1 MNMRETA
8 YRLNGSDLP
17 RAWYNILAD
26 LPKPL
31 DPPLDP
37 RTHRPLTDPTPL
49 LRLFP
54 KALVEQEMSAAREI
68 PIPEPVLELYE
79 RYRPSPLYR
88 ARRLEEA
95 LDTPARIYYKYEGG
109 SPTGSHKPNTA
120 IPQAY
125 YNAQEGVE
133 LLITET
139 GAGQWGSS
147 LALACRLLGLATRVY
162 MVRISYQQKPARRIV
177 METYGAEVY
186 ASPSNRTEFGRK
198 LHGSDSP
205 GSLGIAISEAIEDVL
220 ANDRAKYALGSVL
233 NHVLLH
239 QTIIG
244 LEAMKQMEMA
254 GEAPTIL
261 IGAVGGGSNFGGL
274 VLPFLGESLR
284 TGRASYR
291 VIAVEPE
298 SCPSLTKGE
307 YRYDFGDTAGLTPL
321 LKMHTLG
328 HDFVPP
334 KIHAGGLRY
343 HGMAPLISH
352 LYNMGY
358 IEARA
363 YPQKAV
369 FEAGEFFARTEG
381 IIPAPEAAHAIKAVI
396 DVAAEGRAT
405 RTRPVILFNLCG
417 HGLLDL
423 SAYDD
428 FHAGRLE

>member
-1 MNMRETA
+1 
-8 YRLNGSDLP
+8 
-17 RAWYNILAD
+17 
-26 LPKPL
+26 
-31 DPPLDP
+31 
-37 RTHRPLTDPTPL
+37 

-54 KALVEQEMSAAREI
+54 RALVEQEMTVVREV
-68 PIPEPVLELYE
+68 PIPEPVLELYA
-79 RYRPSPLYR
+79 RYRPTPLFR

-95 LDTPARIYYKYEGG
+95 LQTPAHIYYKYEGV

-120 IPQAY
+120 LAQAY
-125 YNAQEGVE
+125 YNAQEGVHT
-133 LLITET
+133 LVTET
-139 GAGQWGSS
+139 GAGQWGSA
-147 LALACRLLGLATRVY
+147 LALACRLLGLETRVY
-162 MVRISYQQKPARRIV
+162 MVRISYQQKPLRRVV
-177 METYGAEVY
+177 METYGAQVF
-186 ASPSNRTEFGRK
+186 ASPSDRTDFGRK
-198 LHGSDSP
+198 LYGSDSP

-220 ANDRAKYALGSVL
+220 SDPGAKYALGSVL

-244 LEAMKQMEMA
+244 LEARKQMEMA

-261 IGAVGGGSNFGGL
+261 VGAVGGGSNFAGL

-284 TGRASYR
+284 SVNQSYR
-291 VIAVEPE
+291 IVAVEPE
-298 SCPSLTKGE
+298 SCPSLTRGE
-307 YRYDFGDTAGLTPL
+307 YRYDYGDTAGMTPL

-328 HDFVPP
+328 HDFMPP
-334 KIHAGGLRY
+334 RIHAGGLRY
-343 HGMAPLISH
+343 HGMAPIVSH
-352 LYNMGY
+352 LYHLGY

-381 IIPAPEAAHAIKAVI
+381 IIPAPEAAHAVKAVI
-396 DVAAEGRAT
+396 DLAVEARHTG
-405 RTRPVILFNLCG
+405 TRPVILFGLCG

>member
-1 MNMRETA
+1 MRMIA
-8 YRLNGSDLP
+8 YRLNGGDMP
-17 RAWYNILAD
+17 RTWYNILAD

-31 DPPLDP
+31 APPLDP
-37 RTHRPLTDPTPL
+37 RTKAPLTDPAPL
-49 LRLFP
+49 LHLFP

-68 PIPEPVLELYE
+68 SIPEAVLELYE
-79 RYRPSPLYR
+79 RYRPTPLFR
-88 ARRLEEA
+88 ARRLEKA
-95 LDTPARIYYKYEGG
+95 LDTPAHIYYKYEGV

-133 LLITET
+133 TLVTET
-139 GAGQWGSS
+139 GAGQWGSA
-147 LALACRLLGLATRVY
+147 LALATRLLGLNARVY
-162 MVRISYQQKPARRIV
+162 MVRVSYEQKPLRRVV
-177 METYGAEVY
+177 METYGGQVFP
-186 ASPSNRTEFGRK
+186 SPSNRTHFGRQ
-198 LHGSDSP
+198 LHDTDSP

-220 ANDRAKYALGSVL
+220 ADEKAKYALGSVL

-239 QTIIG
+239 QTVIG
-244 LEAMKQMEMA
+244 LEAMKQMELA

-261 IGAVGGGSNFGGL
+261 VGAVGGGSNFGGL

-284 TGRASYR
+284 NGNRSYR
-291 VIAVEPE
+291 IIAVEPE
-298 SCPSLTKGE
+298 SCPSLTRGE

-343 HGMAPLISH
+343 HGMAPIISH
-352 LYNMGY
+352 LYELGY

-369 FEAGEFFARTEG
+369 FEAGEFFAQTEG

-396 DVAAEGRAT
+396 DLAIEARLTGT
-405 RTRPVILFNLCG
+405 KPVILFNLCG

>member
-1 MNMRETA
+1 MRTTA
-8 YRLNGSDLP
+8 YRLNGGDLP

-26 LPKPL
+26 LPEPL
-31 DPPLDP
+31 APPLDP
-37 RTHRPLTDPTPL
+37 RTQAPLMDPAPL

-54 KALVEQEMSAAREI
+54 KALVEQEMTAAREV

-79 RYRPSPLYR
+79 RYRPSPLFR
-88 ARRLEEA
+88 ARGLEGA
-95 LDTPARIYYKYEGG
+95 LDTPARIYYKYEGV

-133 LLITET
+133 TLITET
-139 GAGQWGSS
+139 GAGQWGSA
-147 LALACRLLGLATRVY
+147 LALASRLLGLETRVY
-162 MVRISYQQKPARRIV
+162 MVRVSYNQKPFRRVV
-177 METYGAEVY
+177 METYGAQVF
-186 ASPSNRTEFGRK
+186 ASPSDRTTFGRQ
-198 LHGSDSP
+198 LYGSDSP

-220 ANDRAKYALGSVL
+220 ANEKAKYALGSVL

-239 QTIIG
+239 QTVIG
-244 LEAMKQMEMA
+244 LEAMKQMALA

-261 IGAVGGGSNFGGL
+261 VGAVGGGSNFGGM

-284 TGRASYR
+284 TGQRSYR
-291 VIAVEPE
+291 IVAVEPE

-307 YRYDFGDTAGLTPL
+307 YRYDFGDTAGMTPL

-328 HDFVPP
+328 HDFMPP
-334 KIHAGGLRY
+334 RIHAGGLRY
-343 HGMAPLISH
+343 HGMAPIISH
-352 LYNMGY
+352 LYDLGY

-369 FEAGEFFARTEG
+369 FEAGELFARTEG
-381 IIPAPEAAHAIKAVI
+381 IIPAPEAAHAVKAVI
-396 DVAAEGRAT
+396 DLAMEARVTG
-405 RTRPVILFNLCG
+405 TRPVILFNLCG

>member
-1 MNMRETA
+1 MRMIA
-8 YRLNGSDLP
+8 YRLNGGDMP
-17 RAWYNILAD
+17 RSWYNILAD
-26 LPKPL
+26 VPKPL

-37 RTHRPLTDPTPL
+37 RTQQPLTDPAPL

-54 KALVEQEMSAAREI
+54 KALVEQEMSAVREV
-68 PIPEPVLELYE
+68 PIPEPVLEIYE
-79 RYRPSPLYR
+79 RYRPTPLFR
-88 ARRLEEA
+88 ARRLEAA
-95 LDTPARIYYKYEGG
+95 LDTPARIYYKYEGV
-109 SPTGSHKPNTA
+109 SPAGSHKPNTA

-133 LLITET
+133 TLVTET
-139 GAGQWGSS
+139 GAGQWGSA
-147 LALACRLLGLATRVY
+147 LALATRLFGLQARVY
-162 MVRISYQQKPARRIV
+162 MVRLSYHQKPLRRIV
-177 METYGAEVY
+177 METYGAQVFP
-186 ASPSNRTEFGRK
+186 SPSDRTSFGRK
-198 LHGSDSP
+198 LHDTDSP

-220 ANDRAKYALGSVL
+220 SDEKAKYALGSVL

-244 LEAMKQMEMA
+244 QEAMKQMEIA

-261 IGAVGGGSNFGGL
+261 VGAVGGGSNFGGL
-274 VLPFLGESLR
+274 VLPFIGAGLR
-284 TGRASYR
+284 SGQRSYR
-291 VIAVEPE
+291 VVAVEPE

-307 YRYDFGDTAGLTPL
+307 YRYDYGDTAGMTPL

-328 HDFVPP
+328 HEFIPP

-343 HGMAPLISH
+343 HGMAPIVSH
-352 LYNMGY
+352 LYDMGY

-363 YPQKAV
+363 YNQKAV

-381 IIPAPEAAHAIKAVI
+381 IIPAPEAAHAVKAVI
-396 DVAAEGRAT
+396 DLAVEARDTG
-405 RTRPVILFNLCG
+405 TRPVILFNLCG

-428 FHAGRLE
+428 FHAGRLV

>member
-1 MNMRETA
+1 MRTTA
-8 YRLNGSDLP
+8 YRLNGGDLP

-26 LPKPL
+26 LPEPL
-31 DPPLDP
+31 APPLDP
-37 RTHRPLTDPTPL
+37 RTQAPLMDPAPL

-54 KALVEQEMSAAREI
+54 KALVEQEMTAAREV

-79 RYRPSPLYR
+79 RYRPSPLFR
-88 ARRLEEA
+88 ARGLEEA
-95 LDTPARIYYKYEGG
+95 LDTPAHIYYKYEGV

-133 LLITET
+133 TLITET
-139 GAGQWGSS
+139 GAGQWGSA
-147 LALACRLLGLATRVY
+147 LALASRLLGLETRVY
-162 MVRISYQQKPARRIV
+162 MVRVSYNQKPFRRVV
-177 METYGAEVY
+177 METYGAQVF
-186 ASPSNRTEFGRK
+186 ASPSDRTTFGRQ
-198 LHGSDSP
+198 LYGSDSP

-220 ANDRAKYALGSVL
+220 ANEKAKYALGSVL

-239 QTIIG
+239 QTVIG
-244 LEAMKQMEMA
+244 LEAMKQMALA

-261 IGAVGGGSNFGGL
+261 VGAVGGGSNFGGM

-284 TGRASYR
+284 TGQRSYR
-291 VIAVEPE
+291 IVAVEPE

-307 YRYDFGDTAGLTPL
+307 YRYDFGDTAGMTPL

-328 HDFVPP
+328 HDFMPP
-334 KIHAGGLRY
+334 RIHAGGLRY
-343 HGMAPLISH
+343 HGMAPIISH
-352 LYNMGY
+352 LYDLGY

-369 FEAGEFFARTEG
+369 FEAGELFARTEG
-381 IIPAPEAAHAIKAVI
+381 IIPAPEAAHAVKAVI
-396 DVAAEGRAT
+396 DLAMEARVTG
-405 RTRPVILFNLCG
+405 TRPVILFNLCG